1 MWTVFWVAAGIAII
15 VLLMAIVA
23 KFGGKGH
30 LDVERSENHY
40 LGEVEARSRFLW
52 S

>member
-1 MWTVFWVAAGIAII
+1 MAFVLIVSGI
-15 VLLMAIVA
+15 VLVILLMVIVV

-30 LDVERSENHY
+30 LDVERSQSNHR
-40 LGEVEARSRFLW
+40 GEVEARSRFPW